1 MAAVQFMIGG
11 EVVACPDEVEK
22 EGDAAVAAWYAAQDA
37 PHAEAALK
45 KSGLKASDV
54 IRTGHAGAMLTG
66 DVERAIIAR
75 DAAKAAAKAPDAP
88 SAPAAADTPKEG

>member
-1 MAAVQFMIGG
+1 MAALQFVIGG
-11 EVVACPDEVEK
+11 EVVACPAEVEK
-22 EGDAAVAAWYAAQDA
+22 EGDAAVAAWYAATDA
-37 PHAEAALK
+37 PHAEAAFK

-75 DAAKAAAKAPDAP
+75 DAAKAAAKAPETPA
-88 SAPAAADTPKEG
+88 APAAADPQQEG